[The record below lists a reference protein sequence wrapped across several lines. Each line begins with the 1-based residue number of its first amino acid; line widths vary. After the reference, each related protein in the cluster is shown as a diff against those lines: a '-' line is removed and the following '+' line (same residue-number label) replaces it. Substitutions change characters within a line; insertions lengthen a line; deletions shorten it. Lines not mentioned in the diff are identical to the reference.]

1 MAQAEAARL
10 SKLVRPAGLSDKQW
24 FSSVARRVRSWRM
37 LLGHDIWRILS
48 LEFRD
53 IITNMALQFEE
64 ESSVDRLIEAAND
77 YLAELAA
84 STTDGGHASDL
95 PGLEQLRAETRQRAP
110 PDLRLVNTRP
120 AHMARSNRT
129 IHSVHDLV
137 FIFHVGMKSQV
148 VTYEDEALDAD
159 GTAGQAPETQSLPR
173 HGAGDLIVHFFDTTI
188 MRLGDETVGAALT
201 PGVTSEGRQLYS
213 DMLQMGSSDILATS
227 DCPHGMFKFS
237 EFNATER
244 VTPSANDIATRGD
257 LLEME
262 QRFQRDF
269 A

>member
-1 MAQAEAARL
+1 
-10 SKLVRPAGLSDKQW
+10 
-24 FSSVARRVRSWRM
+24 
-37 LLGHDIWRILS
+37 
-48 LEFRD
+48 
-53 IITNMALQFEE
+53 
-64 ESSVDRLIEAAND
+64 
-77 YLAELAA
+77 
-84 STTDGGHASDL
+84 
-95 PGLEQLRAETRQRAP
+95 
-110 PDLRLVNTRP
+110 
-120 AHMARSNRT
+120 
-129 IHSVHDLV
+129 
-137 FIFHVGMKSQV
+137 
-148 VTYEDEALDAD
+148 
-159 GTAGQAPETQSLPR
+159 
-173 HGAGDLIVHFFDTTI
+173 

-227 DCPHGMFKFS
+227 GCPHGMFKFS